1 MTGQELRTI
10 RQGLRL
16 SVIEMGLA
24 LGYQGNDN
32 TLSVQIRRYE
42 LGERPIPPWI
52 ARLAR
57 MYARFGI
64 PEGQKN
70 SF

>member
-1 MTGQELRTI
+1 MTGQELKTI
-10 RQGLRL
+10 RKGLGL

-42 LGERPIPPWI
+42 LGYRPIPPWI
-52 ARLAR
+52 GRLAY
-57 MYARFGI
+57 MYSKFGI
-64 PEGQKN
+64 PEG
-70 SF
+70 